1 MLNVVKS
8 DFYKLWKSKF
18 FKGCVFASFIVAI
31 IFVGALHT
39 GVIHATVDG
48 RGAAEM
54 LAQIMFAG
62 FYIYIFA
69 VFTSLFVAS
78 EFQYGTIKN
87 MLSRGAGRTKVFFS
101 KVIVCISAN
110 LVMLAIFI
118 CTVLIV
124 GTVLWGF
131 DPNGIGA
138 FSGLLAMIPLQAFMI
153 IAYSILFTST
163 SIAIKG
169 MVSAITVNLASLM
182 IFTVL
187 LNSVSALFSKS
198 FTLADYW
205 IGSSVMDLATL
216 TPSAEDIVRGLIIA
230 VAWSVMSATIG
241 LLLFKKADVK

>member
-1 MLNVVKS
+1 
-8 DFYKLWKSKF
+8 
-18 FKGCVFASFIVAI
+18 
-31 IFVGALHT
+31 
-39 GVIHATVDG
+39 
-48 RGAAEM
+48 M

-138 FSGLLAMIPLQAFMI
+138 FSGLFAMIPLQAFMI

-216 TPSAEDIVRGLIIA
+216 TPSVEDIVHGLIIA
-230 VAWSVMSATIG
+230 VAWSVMSATVGI
-241 LLLFKKADVK
+241 LLFKKADVK